1 MAHSAKCFT
10 NQDVVNGAAY
20 IKPTFNPYASNYTY
34 DPLPSGVQTQHIA
47 IPSGLIFQT
56 LDGRFLVDPS
66 GWSH

>member
-1 MAHSAKCFT
+1 MAVSAKCFT

-20 IKPTFNPYASNYTY
+20 IKPADMPSASNYTY

-47 IPSGLIFQT
+47 IPSGIPFSVW
-56 LDGRFLVDPS
+56 DGRFNVDPS